1 MSSSESIPNLVGHH
15 EDSEDDGDFGD
26 DEILENDETGYELL
40 KKLMNLFKF
49 LCNEDAY
56 ENIEKDADIE
66 MVLNIAAIAKEIMPD
81 KNLVFHDD
89 DDTEVTGLWKS
100 NPEVN
105 LQLSEILGDYSDSF
119 DKYLTT
125 TLLSVKVLNLVGM
138 YVEKKSCRR
147 IYQIMVKGKLSD
159 IKNLPIDLM
168 TITKIRDIRILN
180 ITPSSPKT
188 LINNI
193 LKREPEMGNSTNICY
208 AHAIATGQL

>member
-15 EDSEDDGDFGD
+15 DSEDDEDFGD

-66 MVLNIAAIAKEIMPD
+66 MVLNVAAMAKEMSD
-81 KNLVFHDD
+81 KNLVFRH

-105 LQLSEILGDYSDSF
+105 LQLLSEILGDYSDSF
-119 DKYLTT
+119 DKYLTA
-125 TLLSVKVLNLVGM
+125 TLISVKVLNLVGM

-193 LKREPEMGNSTNICY
+193 LKREPEMGKSTNICY